1 MTDYALLNKMVRR
14 HKSALTRA
22 KNSGD
27 PQKVI
32 VACERA
38 RDDFNTNMWPD
49 AWPTWNIAYRDAQE
63 AAGVHWTRVE
73 DLMAW

>member
-1 MTDYALLNKMVRR
+1 MSSRIDYAAVTRVSRK

-32 VACERA
+32 DACDKAFE
-38 RDDFNTNMWPD
+38 DFDRYGYPD
-49 AWPTWNIAYRDAQE
+49 SWHTWNIAREDARFKLRMR
-63 AAGVHWTRVE
+63 A
-73 DLMAW
+73 

>member
-1 MTDYALLNKMVRR
+1 MIDYDKAQKMFRR

-32 VACERA
+32 DAVDKAEKEWEDANLPTPDAWNTWIVA
-38 RDDFNTNMWPD
+38 RDD
-49 AWPTWNIAYRDAQE
+49 ARREKARQ
-63 AAGVHWTRVE
+63 
-73 DLMAW
+73 